1 MSDFI
6 RHECG
11 LALLRLFKAPEYYQ
25 QRYGTAFYG
34 SNKMFLLMQKQ
45 HNRGQD
51 GAGLANVKLGIP
63 PGHRYINRL
72 RSVAPNAIQD
82 IFDQIAAQIKAL
94 SDQMGGTLRASDPR
108 FKEVMPFSGEL
119 FLGHLRYGTFG
130 GNTIEQC
137 HPFLRDNNWTSRSL
151 LVAGNFNLTNVEE
164 LFRELV
170 ELGQHPREKADTVT
184 VLEKIGHFLDQEVES
199 LYHQVKREGYGKK
212 MANEHIA
219 RRLDLASVLRRAFR
233 KFDGGFAIGGL
244 IGHGDAFL
252 VRDANGIRPA
262 YFWTSEEVFVAA
274 SERPAI
280 QTAFDAPLAEI
291 QEVPPGHAVIVKK
304 DGRVLVEEIFP
315 PAPRTA
321 CSFERIYF
329 SRGSDA
335 DIYQERKRLGRNLL
349 KPILEAIDYDL
360 ENTVFSYIPN
370 TAETAFLGLLQGLED
385 YLTDQILDSLRREG
399 SLEDSSKCRALLSRR
414 IRVEKLVI
422 KDAKLRTFIT
432 DDDHRDEIVRH
443 VYDVTY
449 GCLRPGVDRLVVL
462 DDSIVRGTTLRRS
475 ILRMLD
481 RLQPAEIIVVSSAPQ
496 IRYPDCYGI
505 DMAKVADFVAFKAAV
520 ELLNEKGLWSVLND
534 THLRARELFKNG
546 NLSEENLLKNIYK
559 PFSTEEISSKVA
571 ELIKDPSVRARV
583 RVIYQTV
590 EGLHDACPQH
600 RGDWYFTGNYPTP
613 GGNAVANKAFLNF
626 MEGRNMR
633 AYAF

>member
-1 MSDFI
+1 MSDFL

-11 LALLRLFKAPEYYQ
+11 LALLRLFRPPAYYQ
-25 QRYGTAFYG
+25 QKYGTAFYG
-34 SNKMFLLMQKQ
+34 LNKMFLLMQKQ

-63 PGHRYINRL
+63 PGSRYINRL

-82 IFDQIAAQIKAL
+82 IFDQIAAQIKARQESEEAPL
-94 SDQMGGTLRASDPR
+94 PATDPR
-108 FKEVMPFSGEL
+108 FKEWMPFSGEL

-137 HPFLRDNNWTSRSL
+137 HPFLRDNNWTSRTL

-184 VLEKIGHFLDQEVES
+184 VLEKIGHFLDQEVER
-199 LYHQVKREGYGKK
+199 LYHEVKAEGFSKK
-212 MANEHIA
+212 AANEHIA
-219 RRLDLASVLRRAFR
+219 RRLDVAAILRKAFK
-233 KFDGGFAIGGL
+233 KFDGGYAIGGL

-252 VRDANGIRPA
+252 VRDPNGIRPA
-262 YFWTSEEVFVAA
+262 WYWANEEVFVAA

-280 QTAFDAPLAEI
+280 QTAFDAPLEEI
-291 QEVPPGHAVIVKK
+291 KEVPPGHAVIVKQ
-304 DGRVLVEEIFP
+304 DGRILVEEILP
-315 PAPRTA
+315 SAPRA
-321 CSFERIYF
+321 SCSFERIYF

-335 DIYQERKRLGRNLL
+335 DIYQERKKLGRNLL
-349 KPILEAIDYDL
+349 EPILKAINYDL

-385 YLTDQILDSLRREG
+385 YLTERKVRQLHDQGTLPDAEA
-399 SLEDSSKCRALLSRR
+399 CRTLLKQR
-414 IRVEKLVI
+414 IRVEKIVI
-422 KDAKLRTFIT
+422 KDVKLRTFIT
-432 DDDHRDEIVRH
+432 DDDHRDDMVRH
-443 VYDVTY
+443 VYDITY
-449 GCLRPGVDRLVVL
+449 GSIRPGIDRLVVL

-475 ILRMLD
+475 IVRMLD
-481 RLQPAEIIVVSSAPQ
+481 RLHPAEIIIVSSAPQ

-505 DMAKVADFVAFKAAV
+505 DMAKLSDFVAFRAAV
-520 ELLNEKGLWSVLND
+520 DLLNERGLWSVLND
-534 THLRARELFKNG
+534 THLRIRELYQYG
-546 NLSEENLLKNIYK
+546 DLTRENLLKEVYA
-559 PFSTEEISSKVA
+559 PFTAEEISEKIA
-571 ELIKDPSVRARV
+571 ELIRDRSVRARV
-583 RVIYQTV
+583 KVIYQTI
-590 EGLHDACPQH
+590 EGLHDACPNH

-613 GGNAVANKAFLNF
+613 GGNAVANKAFLNY
-626 MEGRNMR
+626 MAGRNVR